1 MGKPKNAAP
10 QHGLQNPNKRSRNRS
25 LSGSPSEA
33 RPPKKTLF
41 EHDIRDW
48 NRMMK
53 DSAPRPEALP
63 FTAVRDY
70 INGCRSPSPLT
81 DQIDD
86 WLEDTYPSDIYHNYL
101 YSNILIQNPLHRPPA
116 RYARSEPPSMGRR
129 NVRGKRVRFST
140 RVSTIGS
147 TSARATPSG
156 RNGFSTAGP
165 GTATPRLTGALVEN
179 AQYEAI
185 NLAANNIIYRDR
197 REELPEHISQLVE
210 IISGDRELQD
220 LSVEDVDDDDVLA
233 DLERGAGEPHVEQYI
248 QSTLVT
254 LPPRNDI
261 LKRSD
266 KIPMARWTVP
276 NTGTAHRVSGP
287 IPDILLGYNLKGAF
301 TPAQRRSSSCVNI
314 ADMLNEELMERGPKD
329 MEPIDNSVFS
339 VSMNG
344 TEARLCITW
353 MEEETF
359 YVQKIR
365 TFALQEAQQLLEFR
379 KCILNIMDYG
389 RNVRLESIGSALDL
403 LPEETLESVES
414 RSDLLSEEGLESIKS
429 VLDLDLLSDEEL
441 EAQGMNVRRL
451 RSRNILRP

>member
-81 DQIDD
+81 DQIDG

-101 YSNILIQNPLHRPPA
+101 YSDILIQNPLHRPQA

-147 TSARATPSG
+147 SSAGATPSG
-156 RNGFSTAGP
+156 RNGVSTAAP
-165 GTATPRLTGALVEN
+165 GTTTPKLTGTLVEN
-179 AQYEAI
+179 AQYEDI

-197 REELPEHISQLVE
+197 REELPEHILQLVE

-220 LSVEDVDDDDVLA
+220 LSVEDVDDDDALA

-329 MEPIDNSVFS
+329 MEPIGNSVFS

-353 MEEETF
+353 MEDETF

-403 LPEETLESVES
+403 LPEETLESVKS

>member
-10 QHGLQNPNKRSRNRS
+10 QHGLQNPNKRPRNRS

-33 RPPKKTLF
+33 RPPKKTPF
-41 EHDIRDW
+41 EHDIRHW

-53 DSAPRPEALP
+53 DTAPMPEALP

-101 YSNILIQNPLHRPPA
+101 YSDILIQNPLHRPPA

-140 RVSTIGS
+140 RASTIGS
-147 TSARATPSG
+147 TSAGATPSG

-165 GTATPRLTGALVEN
+165 GTTTSRLTGALVEN

-197 REELPEHISQLVE
+197 REGLPDHISQLVE

-220 LSVEDVDDDDVLA
+220 LSVEDVNDDDVLA

-248 QSTLVT
+248 QNTLVT

-261 LKRSD
+261 VKRSD

-287 IPDILLGYNLKGAF
+287 IPDILLGYNLTGAF
-301 TPAQRRSSSCVNI
+301 TPAQRSK
-314 ADMLNEELMERGPKD
+314 L
-329 MEPIDNSVFS
+329 
-339 VSMNG
+339 VSMQLSAANRDGLCLPFLLVEFKGDGPSSNG
-344 TEARLCITW
+344 SL
-353 MEEETF
+353 
-359 YVQKIR
+359 
-365 TFALQEAQQLLEFR
+365 
-379 KCILNIMDYG
+379 
-389 RNVRLESIGSALDL
+389 
-403 LPEETLESVES
+403 
-414 RSDLLSEEGLESIKS
+414 
-429 VLDLDLLSDEEL
+429 
-441 EAQGMNVRRL
+441 
-451 RSRNILRP
+451 